1 MLRYGRV
8 VRHMLAGV
16 GTGRVSTSAAQQVRF
31 CRGHDGV
38 RLAYARHGSGPPL
51 LINTCWLSHL
61 EYDWQSPVWRHYL
74 AELGEHV
81 SVVRYDERG
90 FGMSD
95 WDIEDFSLEARFAD
109 LERVVEAAGLER
121 FALMGLSGGAPVAI
135 RYAAAHPERVTR
147 LVLHG
152 ASMVGCFGEPTDD
165 AAEEAFLASIRAGW
179 ARADSLFRRLFTNLF
194 IPAATEEQA
203 VWLDELQRMST
214 STKNAIAG
222 RVARRSIDVTS
233 EVSQLRAET
242 LILHA
247 RGDHAAP
254 YRWAREL
261 AARVPN
267 GRLVGLESVNHI
279 LLSDEPA
286 WPVFRDEVCAFLAA
300 DRSITHSRG
309 RCRAVCRRRCCRR
322 ASTKCSPKRSPGSA
336 TSRSPRRLGLSTR
349 TVERHLQNAYVKYG
363 VSGKTARAAA
373 VARYLISRSGTGT
386 TTR

>member
-1 MLRYGRV
+1 M
-8 VRHMLAGV
+8 
-16 GTGRVSTSAAQQVRF
+16 
-31 CRGHDGV
+31 

-135 RYAAAHPERVTR
+135 KYAAAHPERVTR

-194 IPAATEEQA
+194 IPEATEEQA

-222 RVARRSIDVTS
+222 RVARRSIDVTV

-247 RGDHAAP
+247 RGDRAAP

-279 LLSDEPA
+279 LLSNEPA

-300 DRSITHSRG
+300 DRSLTDR
-309 RCRAVCRRRCCRR
+309 
-322 ASTKCSPKRSPGSA
+322 SA
-336 TSRSPRRLGLSTR
+336 TTSGGVQAAMLSPREHEVLAEAATGFGNVEIAARLGLSTR

>member
-1 MLRYGRV
+1 M
-8 VRHMLAGV
+8 
-16 GTGRVSTSAAQQVRF
+16 
-31 CRGHDGV
+31 

-135 RYAAAHPERVTR
+135 KYAAAHPGRVTR

-152 ASMVGCFGEPTDD
+152 ATMVGCFGEPTDD

-179 ARADSLFRRLFTNLF
+179 ARPDSLFRRLFTNLF
-194 IPAATEEQA
+194 IPEATEEQA
-203 VWLDELQRMST
+203 GWLDELQRMST

-222 RVARRSIDVTS
+222 RVARSRIDVTA
-233 EVSQLRAET
+233 EVSQIRADT

-247 RGDHAAP
+247 RGDRAAP

-261 AARVPN
+261 AARVST
-267 GRLVGLESVNHI
+267 GRLVGLDSVNHI

-300 DRSITHSRG
+300 DRSLPD
-309 RCRAVCRRRCCRR
+309 
-322 ASTKCSPKRSPGSA
+322 SPATTPGGA
-336 TSRSPRRLGLSTR
+336 GTVLSPREQEVLAEAAAGFGNVEIGGRLGLSTR
-349 TVERHLQNAYVKYG
+349 TVERHLQNAYLKFG

-373 VARYLISRSGTGT
+373 VAKYLTSRSGTGT